1 MVFAGTGGEQKA
13 TEAELYTIDKVTKK
27 LEWRAVVFSGVGE
40 YTDMCPGP
48 NGLVYGFT
56 DRKRFFVFDPEKKAV
71 VYEEETEGEFGVT
84 TFQQGPRVFVRARGG
99 EIYVLFVK
107 GIARVDPDTHGVQM
121 LAESPLPVGPG
132 GDILDGRIYF
142 ASGSHLYSYGVGT

>member
-1 MVFAGTGGEQKA
+1 MH
-13 TEAELYTIDKVTKK
+13 
-27 LEWRAVVFSGVGE
+27 
-40 YTDMCPGP
+40 
-48 NGLVYGFT
+48 
-56 DRKRFFVFDPEKKAV
+56 
-71 VYEEETEGEFGVT
+71 EEETEGEFGVT
-84 TFQQGPRVFVRARGG
+84 TYQQGPRVFIRGPGG

-107 GIARVDPDTHGVQM
+107 GIARVDVDTHRIEM